1 MVGGMRILAILAAV
15 YVCVGS
21 AWAQEQPEVFPQQG
35 HYQGVFS
42 LAFSPDG
49 SVLASGAADNTAKL
63 WDVELTIATASLDSR
78 WRAAEDVARWTTA
91 ERFV

>member
-1 MVGGMRILAILAAV
+1 VVGFMRILAILAAV
-15 YVCVGS
+15 YACVGS

-49 SVLASGAADNTAKL
+49 SVLASGAADNTATSGT
-63 WDVELTIATASLDSR
+63 WN
-78 WRAAEDVARWTTA
+78 
-91 ERFV
+91 